1 MTQADDMPD
10 DTPGDPDPDSLR
22 EQYALALAAVS
33 TAELEAAAAET
44 GGRTWAEIRARLCPT

>member
-1 MTQADDMPD
+1 MTQPD

-22 EQYALALAAVS
+22 EQYERANTAVS

-44 GGRTWAEIRARLCPT
+44 GGRTWAEIRARLCLT